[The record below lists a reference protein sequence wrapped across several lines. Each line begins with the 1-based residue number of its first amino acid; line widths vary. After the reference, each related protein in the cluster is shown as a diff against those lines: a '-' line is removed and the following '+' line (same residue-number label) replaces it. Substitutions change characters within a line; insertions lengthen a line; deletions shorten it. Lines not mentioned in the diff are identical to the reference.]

1 MQIAPARRWCER
13 VGDGDG
19 LGDLDRDRLGDGLG
33 ELDLEGLGLL
43 LPEGVGVWLGLVE
56 LVGLRDALGVGL
68 AVPVGLALLDRL
80 ALEIPAAAYV
90 CTAASSLADTTAVE
104 LRPQGEA
111 AGRAEV
117 ASAGAITKP
126 DTRNEPA
133 ATQTAI
139 RPARG
144 IAIGTAALRSSGRP
158 LPVLASDV
166 RCHPRT

>member
-1 MQIAPARRWCER
+1 MQIAPARCER

-19 LGDLDRDRLGDGLG
+19 LGDLDRDPLGDGLG
-33 ELDLEGLGLL
+33 ELDLDGLGLL
-43 LPEGVGVWLGLVE
+43 LEGVGVWLGLVE

-104 LRPQGEA
+104 LRPQGEP

-133 ATQTAI
+133 ARQTAI

>member
-1 MQIAPARRWCER
+1 M
-13 VGDGDG
+13 GDGDG
-19 LGDLDRDRLGDGLG
+19 LGDLDEDRLGDGLG
-33 ELDLEGLGLL
+33 ELDLDGLGLL
-43 LPEGVGVWLGLVE
+43 LEGVGVWLGLVE

-80 ALEIPAAAYV
+80 ALENVAAAAYV

-133 ATQTAI
+133 ARQTAI

-158 LPVLASDV
+158 LPALASDV